1 MRAAAVVL
9 AGVAIA
15 ATLGCRRREPA
26 AAAAAATPTAG
37 VTAPGAIDSHVH
49 LAYWA
54 VGAELAAAGLAAV
67 VDLGAPL
74 DAVGQRQPV
83 ATRWAGPLLTAPG
96 GYPLAAWDPGGFG
109 HGCGDG
115 ACARAAIDAA
125 VARGARAVKVVVGAD
140 GLSTE
145 VLAAAVAHAHGR
157 GLPVVA
163 HALTDA
169 EAAAAA
175 AAGCDALAHTPV
187 EPLTEATVA
196 AWRGRAVISTL
207 AAFGGGAAAIDNL
220 RRLRA
225 AGAIVLYGTDL
236 GNRRVAGIDPVEL
249 DLLAAAGL
257 DGAAVVE
264 AMTTA
269 PARFWRLEA
278 ELAATTVTLAAPP
291 TDDPR
296 VYLRPLA
303 VERR

>member
-1 MRAAAVVL
+1 
-9 AGVAIA
+9 
-15 ATLGCRRREPA
+15 
-26 AAAAAATPTAG
+26 
-37 VTAPGAIDSHVH
+37 
-49 LAYWA
+49 
-54 VGAELAAAGLAAV
+54 
-67 VDLGAPL
+67 
-74 DAVGQRQPV
+74 V
-83 ATRWAGPLLTAPG
+83 ATRSP
-96 GYPLAAWDPGGFG
+96 AWDPGGFG

-145 VLAAAVAHAHGR
+145 VLAAAVAHAHDR

-225 AGAIVLYGTDL
+225 AGAVVLYGTDL

-269 PARFWRLEA
+269 RRGSGGSRRSWPRRPSRWRRRRPTTRGSTSDRSRSSGA
-278 ELAATTVTLAAPP
+278 KATVATAATARAAAAAWP
-291 TDDPR
+291 
-296 VYLRPLA
+296 A
-303 VERR
+303 GGRRRARRSGRRRS